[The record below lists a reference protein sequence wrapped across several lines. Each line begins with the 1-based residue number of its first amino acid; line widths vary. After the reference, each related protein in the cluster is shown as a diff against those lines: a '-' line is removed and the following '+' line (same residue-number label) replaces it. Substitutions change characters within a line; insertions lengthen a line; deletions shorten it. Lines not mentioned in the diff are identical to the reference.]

1 MVVKITRAKV
11 LLRCLRPVRRT
22 PPIPVSWRGP
32 QAWSK
37 RCTVRHAVSTPAD
50 RRSIAQDGRP
60 ISCLAVIAADGGA
73 GKDAAAEARVL
84 SMQEEIV
91 LTVGGERRTRNP
103 NTDEGCW

>member
-37 RCTVRHAVSTPAD
+37 RCTVRHAVSTAAD

-84 SMQEEIV
+84 SRQEEGV
-91 LTVGGERRTRNP
+91 FAGGGEGDRRK
-103 NTDEGCW
+103 TDTDGFC